1 MKTYLIFLILTIGLN
16 SHILAQ
22 QSSFDQSLAKELQ
35 ADDYGMKTYV
45 MAILMAGDRVDEYS
59 PEQRNEIQKGHM
71 ANINRLVEDGKLI
84 LAGPFIDGKEKRGIF
99 LFNVATK
106 EEAEALTNTDAAI
119 QAGVLKME
127 LIEWYASAALQ
138 LLPEAHK
145 KIQKKG
151 F

>member
-1 MKTYLIFLILTIGLN
+1 MKNHFLTLLMTLGLFSTIF
-16 SHILAQ
+16 AQ
-22 QSSFDQSLAKELQ
+22 QTSYEETLAKELQ

-45 MAILMAGDRVDEYS
+45 MAILLAGDRADDYS
-59 PEQRNEIQKGHM
+59 PEQRTEIQKGHM
-71 ANINRLVEDGKLI
+71 ANINRLAEDGKLI

-106 EEAEALTNTDAAI
+106 EEAEALTNTDPAI

-145 KIQKKG
+145 KIQKTG